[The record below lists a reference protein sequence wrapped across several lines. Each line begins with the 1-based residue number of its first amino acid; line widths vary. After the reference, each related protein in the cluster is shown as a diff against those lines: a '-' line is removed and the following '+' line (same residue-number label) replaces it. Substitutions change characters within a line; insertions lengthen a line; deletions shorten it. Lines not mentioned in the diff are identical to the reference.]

1 MDVRIDGRLK
11 FSNVVYEPRFEAGD
25 DRLVIT
31 ADMQPTLVDP
41 TPGVRFDRND
51 PREGAETV
59 MVVHDG
65 RGTPETL
72 PPETPELGTR
82 GSRNRK
88 PDLQRAKAIE
98 DAKQA
103 QRRANESVDV
113 KDTP

>member
-25 DRLVIT
+25 DQLVIT
-31 ADMQPTLVDP
+31 ADLQPTLVAP

-72 PPETPELGTR
+72 PPEKPAPSTPPSKSRKKATETADTEE
-82 GSRNRK
+82 GS
-88 PDLQRAKAIE
+88 P
-98 DAKQA
+98 
-103 QRRANESVDV
+103 
-113 KDTP
+113 